1 VPLAA
6 LPRVIGGPGSDF
18 IGARTEQGSSWRAN
32 QPGFRVHNGGD
43 GIRCCRTSAR
53 RSSNLAAAFLFGLAS
68 VYRVLRP
75 ERADAV
81 IEQLR
86 IFDWSAFL
94 SQSVTPETSIVAEKH
109 LKLAEDLVP
118 LCGRNR

>member
-6 LPRVIGGPGSDF
+6 LPRVIGGLGSDF
-18 IGARTEQGSSWRAN
+18 IGAQTEQGSSWRAN
-32 QPGFRVHNGGD
+32 QPGNGGD
-43 GIRCCRTSAR
+43 GIRCCTTSAR
-53 RSSNLAAAFLFGLAS
+53 RSSNLAAAFVFGLAS